1 MTTTMTMAAIRPEQT
16 TEVFVHYF
24 NEGDIDRLI
33 GAYYA
38 DGAVLAAAPGNAA
51 SGASLRSALQAYL
64 DVKGKMR
71 ATTRHKLV
79 AGDTALL
86 IIDWVIEGRDASGAP
101 LEVKGTS
108 TDVVRRS
115 ADGLWRCVIDN
126 PHNVA

>member
-1 MTTTMTMAAIRPEQT
+1 MTTTTTIAAIRPEQT

-24 NEGDIDRLI
+24 NEGDVDRLI
-33 GAYYA
+33 AAYYA
-38 DGAVLAAAPGNAA
+38 NGAVLAAAPGSAA
-51 SGASLRSALQAYL
+51 SGASLRTALQAYL

-86 IIDWVIEGRDASGAP
+86 IIDWVIEGCDPGGAP

-108 TDVVRRS
+108 TDVVRRGV
-115 ADGLWRCVIDN
+115 DGLWRCVIDN

>member
-1 MTTTMTMAAIRPEQT
+1 MTIQANRPEQT
-16 TEVFVHYF
+16 TDVFVHFF
-24 NEGDIDRLI
+24 NQGNIDHLI
-33 GAYYA
+33 AAYYA

-51 SGASLRSALQAYL
+51 SGANLRTALQAYL
-64 DVKGKMR
+64 DVKGTMR
-71 ATTRHKLV
+71 ATTRHALV

-86 IIDWVIEGRDASGAP
+86 IIDWVIDGRDPGGQP
-101 LEVKGTS
+101 LEIKGTS